1 MRELELVLEVNMEET
16 EGFIS
21 AWTTGRPPQ
30 VIIGDGCWLNLL
42 FFIEEQVE
50 EIQMNNVVAI
60 ICSKMQFS
68 TQMFQ

>member
-30 VIIGDGCWLNLL
+30 VSGDGGWLNLL